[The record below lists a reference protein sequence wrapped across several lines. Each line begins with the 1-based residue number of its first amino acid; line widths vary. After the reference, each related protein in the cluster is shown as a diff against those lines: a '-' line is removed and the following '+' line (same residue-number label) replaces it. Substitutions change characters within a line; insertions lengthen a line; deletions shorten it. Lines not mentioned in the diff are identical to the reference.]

1 MVCKK
6 LGLGSRWKWWSQ
18 IEKVEEF
25 WWDRGDLVI
34 FQIKMH
40 GFYVEVEV
48 KEQETKNRMWAIFVY
63 VNIDK
68 RCKREQWEKLNQIRK
83 Q

>member
-1 MVCKK
+1 
-6 LGLGSRWKWWSQ
+6 
-18 IEKVEEF
+18 
-25 WWDRGDLVI
+25 
-34 FQIKMH
+34 MH

-68 RCKREQWEKLNQIRK
+68 RCGRS
-83 Q
+83 

>member
-1 MVCKK
+1 
-6 LGLGSRWKWWSQ
+6 
-18 IEKVEEF
+18 
-25 WWDRGDLVI
+25 
-34 FQIKMH
+34 MH

-68 RCKREQWEKLNQIRK
+68 RCKREQWEKLNQIRE